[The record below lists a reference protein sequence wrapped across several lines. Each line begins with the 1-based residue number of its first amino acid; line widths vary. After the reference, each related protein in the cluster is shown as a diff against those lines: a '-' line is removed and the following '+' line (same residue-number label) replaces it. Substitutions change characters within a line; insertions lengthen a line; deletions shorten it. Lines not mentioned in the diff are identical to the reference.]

1 MGNGG
6 GGSSLSWFQDRAGP
20 VLAQPFVLSLPIW
33 AYRACVIAWTLWL
46 AISVIRWSPWVW
58 SCLKQHGL
66 WRPLAKP
73 LVPPQAGG

>member
-1 MGNGG
+1 
-6 GGSSLSWFQDRAGP
+6 
-20 VLAQPFVLSLPIW
+20 
-33 AYRACVIAWTLWL
+33 VIAWTLWL